1 MWVNDIMRRFSLLL
15 FVMFNL
21 VLIFDKFKDKNKD
34 VMWIF
39 D

>member
-21 VLIFDKFKDKNKD
+21 VLIFEKFKDKNKD